1 MMQSCILDGQ
11 YLQVKTPFAQEK
23 VFNSF
28 PPLLVLITEVIT
40 YVLFC
45 HTMVETVSPLLES
58 GSIHLPARPGIASRS
73 TVAEAVGV
81 GGMTVG
87 TSVAWVTACGATT
100 VCKTAV
106 IAGVAAGGIV
116 NALVQ
121 ETPAKS
127 RQIAIIRI

>member
-28 PPLLVLITEVIT
+28 PPLLVLITEVTT

-45 HTMVETVSPLLES
+45 HTMVETVSSLVES

-73 TVAEAVGV
+73 AVAEAVGV
-81 GGMTVG
+81 GGLMVG
-87 TSVAWVTACGATT
+87 ISVAWVTACGATT

-106 IAGVAAGGIV
+106 AAGVAAGV
-116 NALVQ
+116 VVSALVQ
-121 ETPAKS
+121 ATPAKS
-127 RQIAIIRI
+127 RQIAITGI